1 VALLGYGDR
10 IRRAIL
16 DRAAH
21 LGRRYTNVEFASDV
35 GLAERGKPYTPAA
48 VGEWLAERSEPSITT
63 FRVIA
68 KLTGKD
74 AAWLMALDA
83 DPFAGD
89 SFEELPREEFTDE
102 DDDMPDALPAK
113 KRAGGKKRR

>member
-1 VALLGYGDR
+1 MSTTDCPVTGLGG
-10 IRRAIL
+10 
-16 DRAAH
+16 
-21 LGRRYTNVEFASDV
+21 EF
-35 GLAERGKPYTPAA
+35 
-48 VGEWLAERSEPSITT
+48 
-63 FRVIA
+63 
-68 KLTGKD
+68 
-74 AAWLMALDA
+74 